1 MRKTIWGFALLVIMA
16 FLASC
21 SESSEYTNAIP
32 KDAAMVVSLDFKS
45 MAQKSGI
52 NGKEGESVVTKLT
65 DVLKSGLEG
74 EAYATAE
81 KIVKNP
87 AETGLSLTDRV
98 YLFVTSNSNTFAV
111 VAKVSS
117 ESKVRSLMQSLK
129 EQGLCS
135 DLKSESGCTWT
146 ILGNGLCAYNNGTF
160 LLVGTLYGNPEGMK
174 DTLLAWMRQD
184 TANSYASTSDFAKLR
199 DAKGDINI
207 VANMS
212 VLPREA
218 TMQMRMGMPADLRL
232 EDIKCLLST
241 TFEKG
246 KVVVDFESLIENKE
260 LIALYEKQTQTST
273 PLKGTYMEYF
283 PANTL
288 LWASANFN
296 GEAIYNLLCENP
308 TIKQSLD
315 NPMLPIDLKTIFSA
329 IHGDIAIGFSSLV
342 NNDLLVYAD
351 VTNKEFLKAF
361 EELRPLLALSGGQM
375 KLNSTVT
382 DQYEFH
388 MYNQSILFGVNEN
401 LFYLSNNE
409 QMADE
414 AGRRY
419 GVSLQN
425 TPWAAEV
432 TKNRSFMVFNTV
444 ELVKEL
450 GAAPRISRILG
461 GETVM
466 IMNNL
471 FGPCEY
477 VDVMAPDWKNGQ
489 MNIVMK
495 DKSTNVLQLIVHAL
509 DNL

>member
-1 MRKTIWGFALLVIMA
+1 MRKTIWGFALLVVMA
-16 FLASC
+16 LLASC

-65 DVLKSGLEG
+65 EVLKSGLEG

-87 AETGLSLTDRV
+87 AETGLSLTDKV
-98 YLFVTSNSNTFAV
+98 YLFITPNSNTFAV
-111 VAKVSS
+111 VAKVLS
-117 ESKVRSLMQSLK
+117 EGKVKSLMQSLK
-129 EQGLCS
+129 EQQLCS

-146 ILGNGLCAYNNGTF
+146 TVGNGLCVYNNGTF
-160 LLVGTLYGNPEGMK
+160 LLVGTLDSDPEGMK
-174 DTLLAWMRQD
+174 GTVLAWMRQD
-184 TANSYASTSDFAKLR
+184 AANSYASTSDFAKLR
-199 DAKGDINI
+199 DTKGEINV

-218 TMQMRMGMPADLRL
+218 TMQMRMGMPADLKL
-232 EDIKCLLST
+232 EDIKCLLTT

-246 KVVVDFESLIENKE
+246 KIVVDFESLIENKE
-260 LIALYEKQTQTST
+260 LIALYERQTQTST

-288 LWASANFN
+288 LWASGNFN
-296 GEAIYNLLCENP
+296 GEAVYNLLCENP

-342 NNDLLVYAD
+342 TNDLLVYAD

-375 KLNSTVT
+375 KLNSTGT
-382 DQYEFH
+382 DQYEFR
-388 MYNQSILFGVNEN
+388 MYNQSIWFGVKDKM
-401 LFYLSNNE
+401 FYLSNNE

-425 TPWAAEV
+425 TTWTSEV
-432 TKNRSFMVFNTV
+432 TKNRSFMAFNTV
-444 ELVKEL
+444 ELLNEL
-450 GAAPRISRILG
+450 NAAPYLSRMLG
-461 GETVM
+461 QEAVV
-466 IMNNL
+466 IMKNV

-477 VDVMAPDWKNGQ
+477 IDVMAPDWKNGQ

-495 DKSTNVLQLIVHAL
+495 DKDTNVLQLIVRAL
-509 DNL
+509 ENL

>member
-1 MRKTIWGFALLVIMA
+1 
-16 FLASC
+16 
-21 SESSEYTNAIP
+21 
-32 KDAAMVVSLDFKS
+32 
-45 MAQKSGI
+45 
-52 NGKEGESVVTKLT
+52 
-65 DVLKSGLEG
+65 
-74 EAYATAE
+74 
-81 KIVKNP
+81 
-87 AETGLSLTDRV
+87 
-98 YLFVTSNSNTFAV
+98 
-111 VAKVSS
+111 
-117 ESKVRSLMQSLK
+117 
-129 EQGLCS
+129 
-135 DLKSESGCTWT
+135 
-146 ILGNGLCAYNNGTF
+146 
-160 LLVGTLYGNPEGMK
+160 
-174 DTLLAWMRQD
+174 MRQD
-184 TANSYASTSDFAKLR
+184 TANSYASTLDFAKLR

-375 KLNSTVT
+375 KLNST
-382 DQYEFH
+382 
-388 MYNQSILFGVNEN
+388 G
-401 LFYLSNNE
+401 
-409 QMADE
+409 
-414 AGRRY
+414 
-419 GVSLQN
+419 
-425 TPWAAEV
+425 
-432 TKNRSFMVFNTV
+432 MVFLCRT
-444 ELVKEL
+444 LL
-450 GAAPRISRILG
+450 GRL
-461 GETVM
+461 
-466 IMNNL
+466 
-471 FGPCEY
+471 
-477 VDVMAPDWKNGQ
+477 K
-489 MNIVMK
+489 
-495 DKSTNVLQLIVHAL
+495 
-509 DNL
+509 

>member
-1 MRKTIWGFALLVIMA
+1 MA

-32 KDAAMVVSLDFKS
+32 KDAAMVGSLDFKS

-218 TMQMRMGMPADLRL
+218 TMQMR
-232 EDIKCLLST
+232 
-241 TFEKG
+241 
-246 KVVVDFESLIENKE
+246 
-260 LIALYEKQTQTST
+260 
-273 PLKGTYMEYF
+273 
-283 PANTL
+283 
-288 LWASANFN
+288 
-296 GEAIYNLLCENP
+296 
-308 TIKQSLD
+308 
-315 NPMLPIDLKTIFSA
+315 PI
-329 IHGDIAIGFSSLV
+329 
-342 NNDLLVYAD
+342 
-351 VTNKEFLKAF
+351 
-361 EELRPLLALSGGQM
+361 
-375 KLNSTVT
+375 
-382 DQYEFH
+382 
-388 MYNQSILFGVNEN
+388 
-401 LFYLSNNE
+401 
-409 QMADE
+409 
-414 AGRRY
+414 
-419 GVSLQN
+419 
-425 TPWAAEV
+425 
-432 TKNRSFMVFNTV
+432 
-444 ELVKEL
+444 
-450 GAAPRISRILG
+450 
-461 GETVM
+461 
-466 IMNNL
+466 
-471 FGPCEY
+471 
-477 VDVMAPDWKNGQ
+477 
-489 MNIVMK
+489 
-495 DKSTNVLQLIVHAL
+495 
-509 DNL
+509 